1 MFTNTPHQTPEH
13 RPIYSSA
20 PTELPTPLD
29 RRPYW
34 NETIAAFSNSVWL
47 PIGTADH
54 SAAINRAHGWAS
66 KTAANSWFSTNR
78 IAAPN
83 PDLPTTLF
91 TRLQSRPPPC
101 APPLAPPSNRLA
113 EFRSIQTRTQ
123 KLAIATWL
131 TASRWTYNLTVEILQ
146 SGIPAVWKHIAS
158 MVMPEVK
165 ELHPEWD
172 SVPYQVKRTA
182 LRDACRASNVKIFN
196 MELQSDQAQ
205 GKRTDEE
212 FAQLGYRS
220 RQNPKQ
226 SCYIPDD
233 AVTEH
238 GVYHTILGPLRM
250 AEAIPAGQQECRLV
264 KERGLYWLVV
274 PHPAQCDIE
283 TPSGDGVV
291 ALDPGVRTFLTYFSE
306 TDCGKI
312 GYRAFGRIQ
321 RLCHWLDD
329 LISRTD
335 TEPNHQRRRRMRR
348 AQARMRQR
356 IINLVN
362 ELHWQTARWLTGNY
376 KVILLP
382 TFETQDMTRRA
393 GRRIRSKTAR
403 MMLTFRHYEFKRRLR
418 WKAWQRGAL
427 VIEVNEAYTS
437 KTRSWDG
444 TVDAKLG
451 GARVVRDGNGFGMD
465 RDVNGAR
472 GIFLR
477 ALGDSPFLRGLTT
490 QVASQPSF
498 ALSNVV

>member
-1 MFTNTPHQTPEH
+1 MFTNTQHQTPEH

-20 PTELPTPLD
+20 LTELPTPLD

-78 IAAPN
+78 ISAPN
-83 PDLPTTLF
+83 PGLHTLYSPTAVQAT
-91 TRLQSRPPPC
+91 TVRTTAGASKRQAR
-101 APPLAPPSNRLA
+101 R
-113 EFRSIQTRTQ
+113 IQVYPDTTQ

-165 ELHPEWD
+165 ALHPEWD

-182 LRDACRASNVKIFN
+182 VRDACRAMSNIKTFN
-196 MELQSDQAQ
+196 MELKSDQAQ
-205 GKRTDEE
+205 GKRTNEDC
-212 FAQLGYRS
+212 AQLGYRS
-220 RQNPKQ
+220 RKNPKQ
-226 SCYIPDD
+226 SCYIADD

-291 ALDPGVRTFLTYFSE
+291 ALDPGVRTFMTFFSE

-348 AQARMRQR
+348 AQARLRQR

-403 MMLTFRHYEFKRRLR
+403 MMLSLRHYEFQ
-418 WKAWQRGAL
+418 ATA
-427 VIEVNEAYTS
+427 EVEGLAA
-437 KTRSWDG
+437 G
-444 TVDAKLG
+444 
-451 GARVVRDGNGFGMD
+451 RV
-465 RDVNGAR
+465 
-472 GIFLR
+472 
-477 ALGDSPFLRGLTT
+477 SC
-490 QVASQPSF
+490 
-498 ALSNVV
+498 